1 MCKRWY
7 HKIINISVI
16 KISFKS
22 EPALHGERSS
32 SVTTELW
39 MSIGKS
45 CPQWQREVEITRHF
59 ADSTVFSSVQRFVVT
74 DGGKL
79 SHPPVKGTLVQHSV
93 SVSSLTLPDV
103 YTVFGWL
110 LLWCSEQKSGQQQ
123 MCQIVV
129 IDVVISVFSCPLMCN
144 LSILYVDST
153 MWLTD

>member
-1 MCKRWY
+1 MCKSWY
-7 HKIINISVI
+7 HKTIDVSVI
-16 KISFKS
+16 KISFKL
-22 EPALHGERSS
+22 EQALHGEKRS

-59 ADSTVFSSVQRFVVT
+59 ADSTVFSSVQRFIVT
-74 DGGKL
+74 DGVKL
-79 SHPPVKGTLVQHSV
+79 SHPPVKYTLAQQSV

-103 YTVFGWL
+103 YTVCGWL

-123 MCQIVV
+123 MSQIVV
-129 IDVVISVFSCPLMCN
+129 MDGVISGFLCPLVCH